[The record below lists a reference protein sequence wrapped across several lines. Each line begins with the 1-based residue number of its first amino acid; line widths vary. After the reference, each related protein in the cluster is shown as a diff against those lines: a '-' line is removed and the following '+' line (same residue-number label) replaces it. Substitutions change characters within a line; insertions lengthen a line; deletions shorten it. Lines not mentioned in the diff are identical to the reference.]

1 MHREH
6 GAEIES
12 VKPASIAHAAGINAG
27 DMLLSVNGYR
37 INDVIDFMFYSH
49 EDELNAVIS
58 RNGKK
63 MLFKLNVEDGRDIGI
78 HIKPFKITTCS
89 NKCVFCF
96 VSQLPKGLRRTL
108 YIKDEDYRM
117 SFLYGNY
124 ITLTNLSAA
133 DKRRI
138 VQQRLSP
145 IYISVHS
152 TDRSVRNSIFGNQ
165 KAPDILKEIKF
176 FKDNKIRMHSQV
188 VLCPGLNDGKELQ
201 KTIRDLYKFYPYV
214 SSIAV
219 VPVGLT
225 EHRKNSP
232 KMRPIKREDAL
243 RAIELIDP
251 FQKRF
256 RKKHGD
262 TIVYGADELHIKAG
276 AEFPSLRD
284 YGDLPQLENGIG
296 MVPQFMSQSRSLL
309 SKRQKGVSSG
319 KSGRRFITFTGMSF
333 YPYLKKFIEKL
344 REKEGIDITAIPI
357 ENSFFGKSVTV
368 TGLLTGRDVMKTLSE
383 FAGKDDIL
391 LIPDVVMREGE
402 EIFLDDVSR
411 HDVEDLLGIKTVVIE
426 STPKGLIDAVTSLS

>member
-12 VKPASIAHAAGINAG
+12 VKPDSIAHAAGINAG
-27 DMLLSVNGYR
+27 DMLLSVNGNR

-49 EDELNAVIS
+49 ENELNIVIS
-58 RNGKK
+58 RNRKK
-63 MLFKLNVEDGRDIGI
+63 LLFKLNVGDVGDIGI
-78 HIKPFKITTCS
+78 HIRPFKINTCS

-138 VQQRLSP
+138 TQQRLSP

-152 TDRSVRNSIFGNQ
+152 TDKSVRNAILGNQ

-201 KTIRDLYKFYPYV
+201 KTIRDLYKFYPYI

-232 KMRPIKREDAL
+232 RMMPVKREDAL
-243 RAIELIDP
+243 STIELIDP

-262 TIVYGADELHIKAG
+262 TIVYGADELYIKAG

-296 MVPQFMSQSRSLL
+296 MVPLFMSQSRSLL

-319 KSGRRFITFTGMSF
+319 KSGKRFITFTGMSF

-344 REKEGIDITAIPI
+344 RDKEGINITAIPI
-357 ENSFFGKSVTV
+357 DNSFFGKSVTV

-383 FAGKDDIL
+383 FASKEDIL

-411 HDVEDLLGIKTVVIE
+411 HDIEDLLAIKTSVIE